1 MKDDKHT
8 VSYTSIDYHS
18 MCQRS
23 KERIKKMQA
32 EGIPT
37 SMTQRTSQRTQAK
50 GMVTLSCSCHSSQL
64 FPVQASCCDPSV
76 ISLASSISLS
86 LIHI

>member
-1 MKDDKHT
+1 MKKKENESGHS

-23 KERIKKMQA
+23 KDRIKRMQK

-37 SMTQRTSQRTQAK
+37 S
-50 GMVTLSCSCHSSQL
+50 H
-64 FPVQASCCDPSV
+64 DPKDKPEDVGKSEGYSMIF
-76 ISLASSISLS
+76 IS
-86 LIHI
+86 

>member
-1 MKDDKHT
+1 MNDKDHS

-23 KERIKKMQA
+23 KDRIRKMQA

-37 SMTQRTSQRTQAK
+37 SHDPKDKPEDVGKREGYSI
-50 GMVTLSCSCHSSQL
+50 L
-64 FPVQASCCDPSV
+64 FMS
-76 ISLASSISLS
+76 
-86 LIHI
+86 

>member
-1 MKDDKHT
+1 MNDKDHT

-23 KERIKKMQA
+23 KDRIKKMQA

-37 SMTQRTSQRTQAK
+37 SHDPKDKPEDEGKHEGYSI
-50 GMVTLSCSCHSSQL
+50 L
-64 FPVQASCCDPSV
+64 FMS
-76 ISLASSISLS
+76 
-86 LIHI
+86 

>member
-1 MKDDKHT
+1 MNDKDHT

-23 KERIKKMQA
+23 KDRIKKMQK

-37 SMTQRTSQRTQAK
+37 S
-50 GMVTLSCSCHSSQL
+50 H
-64 FPVQASCCDPSV
+64 DPKDKPEDV
-76 ISLASSISLS
+76 GKHEGYSIIFMS
-86 LIHI
+86 